1 MCWCVTEHVRWE
13 WREREIRIS
22 EGLSPSPSPTFI
34 GDVGEYV
41 LFISY
46 GGADIYKNATMSSV
60 ERRERELRERQPPA
74 SADMLALGPPSS
86 RLVELN

>member
-1 MCWCVTEHVRWE
+1 M
-13 WREREIRIS
+13 RERMRE
-22 EGLSPSPSPTFI
+22 EGREPSPLSPSPSPTFI

-74 SADMLALGPPSS
+74 SADSSVMLTLGPPSS
-86 RLVELN
+86 CLVELN